1 MSAAWYPVAACR
13 SMWCCCRSGPRH
25 IGPVGGRIDSIRA
38 ANRAAQGRSIIALQ
52 STDRE
57 PTRSLNMGTL
67 VGSYGKVAAMLDEA
81 AEMPGV
87 KGIMLTFDDFL
98 AGMDDYGTRIQPLMR
113 CRKPM
118 PTGKNPE

>member
-1 MSAAWYPVAACR
+1 M
-13 SMWCCCRSGPRH
+13 
-25 IGPVGGRIDSIRA
+25 DFIRG
-38 ANRAAQGRSIIALQ
+38 ANRAAQGRSIIALLQ

-87 KGIMLTFDDFL
+87 KGS
-98 AGMDDYGTRIQPLMR
+98 
-113 CRKPM
+113 C
-118 PTGKNPE
+118 